1 MALGLLA
8 IFSFDIVDLYFIS
21 QLGDAPIAAV
31 GFAIPVIWL
40 LSGIGIGFEAGA
52 ASCVSR
58 AIGKDDQTLAK
69 RITTDTAL
77 LATLVAL
84 VICVIGLLTI
94 RPVFRLLGATEEIL
108 PLIEDYMG
116 IWYWVEPAAICMW
129 TCLASVRA
137 RGNTLFE
144 SKVITGAAIL
154 NAILDP
160 IMIFGWF
167 GFPAMGIRG
176 AALASLCANVVMLS
190 FTVYYLHHHLGV
202 FANLFAPLKEIFE
215 SWRRML
221 RIGIPAM
228 ITNAIVPVS
237 NAIVV
242 SMVAAY
248 GIDTVAGFGIAMRIE
263 PVALIPFYALSAV
276 SSPFFG
282 QNSGADH
289 FDRMLE
295 ARQAVMRFCILFGIV
310 LAIVISLA
318 AYPFSGLFTES
329 DEIRRV
335 AVNYLWLVSASYGAY
350 GLVMSVNA
358 SFNGMGTPLPAV
370 ALSVA
375 RVIVVFLPLAFL
387 GRWLLGLY
395 GLFGA
400 SAIANLIVGIW
411 AYHWL
416 GNRIT
421 SQQSESPARFA
432 RPTP

>member
-1 MALGLLA
+1 MALGLVA

-21 QLGDAPIAAV
+21 RLGDAPIAAV

-58 AIGKDDQTLAK
+58 AVGQNDQALAR

-77 LATLVAL
+77 LATLVAT
-84 VICVIGLLTI
+84 IIGVVGIFTI
-94 RPVFRLLGATEEIL
+94 RPVFRLLGATEEVL
-108 PLIEDYMG
+108 PLIEEYMG
-116 IWYWVEPAAICMW
+116 IWYWVEPAAICLW

-144 SKVITGAAIL
+144 SKVITSAALL

-160 IMIFGWF
+160 IFIFGWL

-176 AALASLCANVVMLS
+176 AAIASLCANLVMLA
-190 FTVYYLHHHLGV
+190 FTIYYLHSRLNV
-202 FANLFAPLKEIFE
+202 FASLIAPLKDILE

-221 RIGIPAM
+221 RIGVPAM
-228 ITNAIVPVS
+228 ITNAIVPIS

-248 GIDTVAGFGIAMRIE
+248 GIDTVAGFGIAMRME

-282 QNSGADH
+282 QNSGAGH
-289 FDRMLE
+289 IDRLLE
-295 ARQAVMRFCILFGIV
+295 ARQAVMRFCVFFGIG
-310 LAIVISLA
+310 LATILA
-318 AYPFSGLFTES
+318 LVAYPFSGLFTES

-350 GLVMSVNA
+350 GVVMSVNA

-370 ALSVA
+370 VLSAA
-375 RVIVVFLPLAFL
+375 RVIVVFLPLALL

-411 AYHWL
+411 AYNWL
-416 GNRIT
+416 GSRLT
-421 SQQSESPARFA
+421 AQQSVVLARSSL
-432 RPTP
+432 PTS